1 MNEKERSRITKS
13 YVRAQSLF
21 ATEDDTVAEGEEDNE
36 EENEEDDDYA

>member
-21 ATEDDTVAEGEEDNE
+21 ATEYDTVAEGDDDNAE
-36 EENEEDDDYA
+36 KNEEDDDYA